1 LWWAVPSDPSDLVDD
16 SLHGLLDNYEP
27 NRGYDEAFAPDRAP
41 RDVYHKIIERF
52 AELDTGEVER
62 LEKLVANEFRRQGI
76 TFTVYSDDQGTE
88 RIWPMDLFP
97 RIIAAAEWEHL
108 ARGLSQRVVS
118 LNLFL
123 ADLYSG
129 KAEAIADGVIPRW
142 VVLTSKGFERNAMG
156 IAVPHGAHCNVAG
169 IDVVRNAE
177 GRYLVL
183 EDNLRNPSGISY
195 VVENRAAMAK
205 ACSWLFYDH
214 PVEPTDQSGPILRCT
229 LDSMAP
235 AGKDKPHVVVLTP
248 GIYNSAYF
256 EHAFLARAMGVELV
270 EGRDLVVDG
279 HTVYSRTIEG
289 LVPVDV
295 IYRRIDDGF
304 LDPVAFRPDSTL
316 GVPGLLGA
324 LRAGTVTV
332 CNAIGNG
339 VVDDKACFAVVPV
352 LIRSCLGEEPMV
364 DNVEPYRMWDPE
376 ERRDALQ
383 RLDQLV
389 VKPVSESGGYGVLI
403 GPQASEQELQQARA
417 AIEADPRNWIVQ
429 ELVQLSTL
437 PSFGGEV
444 FEPRHL
450 DLRPFVLTGERTE
463 VFPGGLTRV
472 AMRRGSLIVNSSQ
485 GGGSKDTWVLSG
497 QSQASTDSGPST
509 EAESQRVE
517 PERAEPQESDLEGLE

>member
-1 LWWAVPSDPSDLVDD
+1 MPSDRSDRVD
-16 SLHGLLDNYEP
+16 GLLDGYLSGGEAR
-27 NRGYDEAFAPDRAP
+27 RGYDEAFDGDGSKR
-41 RDVYHKIIERF
+41 RIYRKIIDRF
-52 AELDTGEVER
+52 AELDTSEVER
-62 LEKLVANEFRRQGI
+62 LEKLVADEFRRQGI

-97 RIIAAAEWEHL
+97 RLIAAAEWEHL
-108 ARGLSQRVVS
+108 ARGLSQRVVA
-118 LNLFL
+118 LNCFL

-129 KAEAIADGVIPRW
+129 EAQAVADGVLPRW

-156 IAVPHGAHCNVAG
+156 IAVPHGAHCNIAG

-177 GRYLVL
+177 GRFQVL

-195 VVENRAAMAK
+195 VIENRAAMAK

-214 PVEPTDQSGPILRCT
+214 PVAPTDNYGRMLRST

-235 AGKDKPHVVVLTP
+235 GGKDAPHVVVLTP

-279 HTVYSRTIEG
+279 HTVYSRTIDG

-339 VVDDKACFAVVPV
+339 VVDDKAVYPYVPE
-352 LIRSCLGEEPMV
+352 LIRYYLGEAPIV
-364 DNVEPYRMWDPE
+364 DNVDTYMMWDPE
-376 ERRDALQ
+376 QRSDALA

-389 VKPVSESGGYGVLI
+389 AKPAAESGGYGVLI
-403 GPQASEQELQQARA
+403 GPHATEQELEQARA

-437 PSFGGEV
+437 PSFAGES

-472 AMRRGSLIVNSSQ
+472 AMREGSLIVNSSQ
-485 GGGSKDTWVLSG
+485 GGGSKDTWVLS
-497 QSQASTDSGPST
+497 AAP
-509 EAESQRVE
+509 EA
-517 PERAEPQESDLEGLE
+517 PEGSEGSV